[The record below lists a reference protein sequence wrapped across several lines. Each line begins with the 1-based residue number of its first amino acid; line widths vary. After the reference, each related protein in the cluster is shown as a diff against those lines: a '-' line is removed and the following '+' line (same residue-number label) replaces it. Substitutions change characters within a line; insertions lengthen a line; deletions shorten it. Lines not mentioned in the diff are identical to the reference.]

1 MLVLVTSGVSFP
13 VITTK
18 QLKLFCGVV
27 FFSLLQIGV
36 PNGSKQ
42 YFQEELRG
50 AKLIEMNSLKDL
62 RNHLAI
68 EHRKRRV
75 VYYSCMSES
84 KGADRDKQIVRALK
98 HHLIGTE
105 MKVKHA
111 CLSHADVTVHSLV
124 KCVRKEI
131 GKFIENCDPF
141 ITEKAND
148 LEENCNIKMDHY
160 GEINDFEIDDPTAI
174 IIYASVGLVA
184 VMLFAGSVWDLT
196 RPHDQREK
204 EEGTGRTS
212 KTSGGSFMLT
222 HGGSF
227 VFTHGTARAGGESHV
242 KVGFETAEDP
252 IEICEARGE
261 ENNGR

>member
-1 MLVLVTSGVSFP
+1 MRGLILIVSDGHMLSCYFARVRRTP
-13 VITTK
+13 
-18 QLKLFCGVV
+18 QRFCGMI
-27 FFSLLQIGV
+27 IGV

-124 KCVRKEI
+124 KCVREKI

-252 IEICEARGE
+252 IEICETRGE